1 MHFARQFGSS
11 IDEIASD
18 GFCIAERID
27 MLLASDTPEAV
38 AKSIGLGVLGFAQA
52 FARNRPDILVGLGDR
67 FELFAAVQ
75 AALPFNIPVA
85 HISGGETTE
94 GAIDE
99 SIRHAI
105 TKLSHL
111 HFVAAEPY
119 ARRVV
124 QMGEEPWRVHVTG
137 DPGLDNFATMNFL
150 GKPELQ
156 ERIGMS
162 LSPKPLLITFHP
174 ITLERNSNGKHI
186 NELLAALKRA
196 AHPAV
201 FTYPNAD
208 AGSGVIIEAIE
219 SYVDSNPNARVV
231 RNLGRLAYCSLM
243 KQAIAMVGNSSSGLV
258 EAASF
263 ELPVVNIG
271 TRQRGR
277 LSGANVINCECESEA
292 ISDAIHLAASEKF
305 RLSVRGIRNLYGDGH
320 ASERILEVLR
330 NIPLDQKLIMKRFH
344 DFAGERE
351 S

>member
-1 MHFARQFGSS
+1 
-11 IDEIASD
+11 
-18 GFCIAERID
+18 

-38 AKSIGLGVLGFAQA
+38 TKSIGLGVLGFAQA
-52 FARNRPDILVGLGDR
+52 YARNRPDILVGLGDR

-124 QMGEEPWRVHVTG
+124 QMGEEPWRVHTTG
-137 DPGLDNFATMNFL
+137 DPGLDNFATMEFL
-150 GKPELQ
+150 GKAEL
-156 ERIGMS
+156 EASIGML
-162 LSPKPLLITFHP
+162 LSPKPLLVTFHP
-174 ITLERNSNGKHI
+174 TTLEHNSTGRHI
-186 NELLAALKRA
+186 NELLVALKRTG
-196 AHPAV
+196 HPAI

-208 AGSGVIIEAIE
+208 TGSGAIIEAIE
-219 SYVDSNPNARVV
+219 SYVDANPNARVV

-271 TRQRGR
+271 RRQRGR
-277 LSGANVINCECESEA
+277 LSGANVISCESEA
-292 ISDAIHLAASEKF
+292 ETIAPTIKTVVSEEF
-305 RLSVRGIRNLYGDGH
+305 RLIIRGIYNIYGDGY
-320 ASERILEVLR
+320 ASERILKVLR
-330 NIPLDQKLIMKRFH
+330 NVPLYQKLSMKLFH